1 MKFDNQCINWEAA
14 APIYLQPLK
23 LIPYQK
29 FALSVKPSYKSLQS
43 PLHTVGLYF
52 WFYELEKNLRSK
64 WNWTKL
70 QSLHYVWNHN
80 KRGLSVLYLL

>member
-23 LIPYQK
+23 LIPYEK

-52 WFYELEKNLRSK
+52 WCYELEL
-64 WNWTKL
+64 
-70 QSLHYVWNHN
+70 VI
-80 KRGLSVLYLL
+80 LYQKFAQ